1 MLNKSL
7 KILLFLSIFI
17 LQQGCG
23 YQTLLTENYQKFS
36 VKSFNIDGNKKLGQ
50 ALSNYFNEIDNAENN
65 LIFNIKGEK
74 QKEISNRSSAGT
86 PLEYKITLDFN
97 LKIISY
103 PDNNEVFDQN
113 FSQSGSFKASKLHI
127 DSINQEKKIVDNIV
141 KNIAGQVT
149 NRLNLI
155 YK

>member
-1 MLNKSL
+1 M
-7 KILLFLSIFI
+7 
-17 LQQGCG
+17 
-23 YQTLLTENYQKFS
+23 
-36 VKSFNIDGNKKLGQ
+36 GQ

-65 LIFNIKGEK
+65 LIFNIKEK
-74 QKEISNRSSAGT
+74 SKISNRSSAGT

-149 NRLNLI
+149 NRA
-155 YK
+155 